1 MCGRYYMSDETIWEI
16 ERRTGMPISQLW
28 RELRDGTRDIC
39 PSQYAIILRAEKD
52 HLNAEKMRWGFPGFQ
67 GNGLLINARA
77 ESALQKKTYRDSVLN
92 RRCVI
97 PAKGFYEWNNSKEKF
112 AFESAESPVIFLAG
126 CFNWFESEQDF
137 SEIQT
142 SGTAASRVEK
152 RFVILTTEARGRAA
166 QIHERMPLLL
176 RADEIRA
183 WIFDD
188 GKTEQ
193 FLHREP
199 KEVLECKTDYEQLSL
214 F

>member
-1 MCGRYYMSDETIWEI
+1 MCGRYYMSDDAIWEI
-16 ERRTGMPISQLW
+16 ERRTGMPLFQLW
-28 RELRDGTRDIC
+28 REWRDGTRDIC

-97 PAKGFYEWNNSKEKF
+97 PAKGFYEWNSSKEKF
-112 AFESAESPVIFLAG
+112 AFESAENPILFLAG
-126 CFNWFESEQDF
+126 CFNWFESERDF

-142 SGTAASRVEK
+142 SGTAASRVEE

-199 KEVLECKTDYEQLSL
+199 EEMPECRTDYEQLSL

>member
-1 MCGRYYMSDETIWEI
+1 MSDETIWEI

-52 HLNAEKMRWGFPGFQ
+52 HLDAEKMRWGFPGFQ

-112 AFESAESPVIFLAG
+112 AFESAENPILFLAG
-126 CFNWFESEQDF
+126 CFNWFESERNL

-176 RADEIRA
+176 RADEIRT

-193 FLHREP
+193 FLRREP
-199 KEVLECKTDYEQLSL
+199 EEVLGCKTDYEQLSL

>member
-16 ERRTGMPISQLW
+16 ERRTGVSISQLW
-28 RELRDGTRDIC
+28 RELQDGTRDIC

-52 HLNAEKMRWGFPGFQ
+52 YFNAEKMRWGFPGFQ
-67 GNGLLINARA
+67 GNGLPINARA

-112 AFESAESPVIFLAG
+112 AFESAENPILFLAG
-126 CFNWFESEQDF
+126 CFNWFESERNL

-199 KEVLECKTDYEQLSL
+199 EEVLGCKTDYEQLSL

>member
-1 MCGRYYMSDETIWEI
+1 MGIPR
-16 ERRTGMPISQLW
+16 
-28 RELRDGTRDIC
+28 
-39 PSQYAIILRAEKD
+39 
-52 HLNAEKMRWGFPGFQ
+52 FQ

-97 PAKGFYEWNNSKEKF
+97 PAKGFYEWNSSKEKF
-112 AFESAESPVIFLAG
+112 AFESAESPVLFLAG
-126 CFNWFESEQDF
+126 CFNWFESERDL

-142 SGTAASRVEK
+142 SGTAASQVEE